1 MLFLQ
6 SSVLLPVV
14 LTLIATRPQDGQ
26 ILKILANVCYPKW
39 ALEAFV
45 IANAERYCTI
55 SLSQNKVITTV
66 PTDNINQDATCQHAH
81 DKV

>member
-14 LTLIATRPQDGQ
+14 LTLIATRPRPQDGQ

-55 SLSQNKVITTV
+55 SLSLNTVITTV
-66 PTDNINQDATCQHAH
+66 PTDNIDQDATCS
-81 DKV
+81 